1 MRSFS
6 CLRNSLTKIFVATVL
21 GGIGCLVT
29 SLSTASPSSF
39 QANPDAGAGDVIVH
53 GKFGGLIFGFEIDS
67 TNSDGL
73 LSEAV
78 LNSDGTVSARVETF
92 SQSTGRILKVL
103 AGSESQDDFV
113 TWGIAQSIGLVGKEH
128 VRSPFHVERVFRTIN
143 PLSGNQ
149 INGAWT
155 PPIDRKHVINQV
167 KPSPDGSSN
176 VAVYAVSVSSD
187 ASPILF
193 TSDLATN
200 TFGSVIDVTHPD
212 FITEAPPV
220 IAFDV
225 ARNQVILGHDK
236 PSGFI
241 EPPVLGFVDLATGAF
256 VERTGRGLGV
266 INGIAVDSEDGILCT
281 DTSFD
286 SGAQFFNLDDF
297 TGINVLLPGANPQNS
312 TASGADIEFDPINK
326 LFLIAQPFSDG
337 MLDNGSSIQVYDV
350 SGNLVESVN
359 GLNFQ
364 GGDNVFPIH
373 IALNPSRRIG
383 FVNGPD
389 LTTAIQSFNY

>member
-1 MRSFS
+1 MRSFFYS
-6 CLRNSLTKIFVATVL
+6 RNALTKVFPAAVFGSL
-21 GGIGCLVT
+21 CWLVT

-39 QANPDAGAGDVIVH
+39 RVNPDAGAGDVIVH
-53 GKFGGLIFGFEIDS
+53 GKLGGLIFGFDIDPTGS
-67 TNSDGL
+67 EGL
-73 LSEAV
+73 LCEAV

-92 SQSTGRILKVL
+92 SQSTGRFVDVL
-103 AGSESQDDFV
+103 GGSESQDDFV
-113 TWGIAQSIGLVGKEH
+113 TWGIARSIGLVEKEH
-128 VRSPFHVERVFRTIN
+128 VKSLFHVERIFRIIS

-149 INGAWT
+149 INGIWT
-155 PPIDRKHVINQV
+155 PPIDRMHVINQV

-176 VAVYAVSVSSD
+176 VAVYAVSVSD
-187 ASPILF
+187 APPILF

-200 TFGSVIDVTHPD
+200 TFGSVINVTHPD

-241 EPPVLGFVDLATGAF
+241 EPPVLGFVDLATGLF
-256 VERTGRGLGV
+256 VEHTGRGLGV
-266 INGIAVDSEDGILCT
+266 INGIAVDSEDGVLCT

-312 TASGADIEFDPINK
+312 TASGADVEFDPVNK

-337 MLDNGSSIQVYDV
+337 MLDNGSSIQVYDLA
-350 SGNLVESVN
+350 GNLVESVN
-359 GLNFQ
+359 SLNFQ

-373 IALNPSRRIG
+373 IALNPRRRIG

-389 LTTAIQSFNY
+389 LTTAIQSFTY